1 VTQLSSSA
9 TRRPSS
15 CSLTC
20 APQHE
25 ATPQSMTKQDAA
37 QVSMVQLIMSW
48 LSNSWLSNSWLSNS
62 WLSNSWLSIT
72 QHSLITQ
79 TRCISGTHFLDDSNA
94 HCITAKE
101 VPTRLSRVRMGFSLS
116 ALTLCAWTCCTDM
129 SGLTADACLMHTC
142 QATHLMVLSPPPD
155 IRIGCDPFW

>member
-62 WLSNSWLSIT
+62 WLSNSWLSNSWLSNSWLSIT

-79 TRCISGTHFLDDSNA
+79 TRCISDTHFLDDSDA
-94 HCITAKE
+94 HSITAKE
-101 VPTRLSRVRMGFSLS
+101 VPTRLSRGQDGVFVVSVD
-116 ALTLCAWTCCTDM
+116 TLCMDMLHRHEWTDSRC
-129 SGLTADACLMHTC
+129 LLDAHMPSHTPDG
-142 QATHLMVLSPPPD
+142 AVPPA
-155 IRIGCDPFW
+155 

>member
-79 TRCISGTHFLDDSNA
+79 TRCISDTHFLDDSDA
-94 HCITAKE
+94 HSITAKE
-101 VPTRLSRVRMGFSLS
+101 VPTRLSRGQDGVFVVSVD
-116 ALTLCAWTCCTDM
+116 TLCMDMLHRHEWTDSRC
-129 SGLTADACLMHTC
+129 LLDAHMPSHTPDG
-142 QATHLMVLSPPPD
+142 AVPPA
-155 IRIGCDPFW
+155 